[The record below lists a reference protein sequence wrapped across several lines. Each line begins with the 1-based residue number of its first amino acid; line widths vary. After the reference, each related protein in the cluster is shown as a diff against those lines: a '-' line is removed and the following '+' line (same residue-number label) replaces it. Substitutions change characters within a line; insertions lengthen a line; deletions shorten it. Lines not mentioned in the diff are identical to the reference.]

1 MADRYHHGSLRA
13 QALRVAAEIVADE
26 GPEALSLRDLARR
39 AGVSHAAPAH
49 HFGDRRGLFTAL
61 AAEGFEMLG
70 DALQPSVDARDFAHT
85 AVAYVEFA
93 TAHPGHFAV
102 MFRPSLLD
110 PDDAVL
116 HEAQARAAGLLQAGF
131 DSVPDDRI
139 RIGREDARQASW
151 ALVHGLADLMLS
163 GALPG
168 ADLERLTLAAARQ
181 LLGDDA

>member
-1 MADRYHHGSLRA
+1 MSDRYHHGSLRA
-13 QALRVAAEIVADE
+13 QALRAAAEIVADE

-61 AAEGFEMLG
+61 AAEGFALLG
-70 DALQPSVDARDFAHT
+70 EALRPSVDSGDFART
-85 AVAYVEFA
+85 AVAYVDFA

-110 PDDAVL
+110 AGDAAL
-116 HEAQARAAGLLQAGF
+116 HESRERVAGLLQAGF

-139 RIGREDARQASW
+139 RIGREDARRASW
-151 ALVHGLADLMLS
+151 ALVHGLAELILS

-168 ADLERLTLAAARQ
+168 ADRQRLTLAAARQ
-181 LLGDDA
+181 LLGDA